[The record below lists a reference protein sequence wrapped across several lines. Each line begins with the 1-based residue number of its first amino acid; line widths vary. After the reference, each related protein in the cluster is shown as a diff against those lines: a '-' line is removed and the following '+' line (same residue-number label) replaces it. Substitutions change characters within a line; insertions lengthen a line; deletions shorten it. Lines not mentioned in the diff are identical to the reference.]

1 MNSRAEGRLRWS
13 STANA
18 LLDNLSR
25 TGRGRKQVVSVLAD
39 SVVAVACLWL
49 AYSIRL
55 GQPFSDFR
63 STWYLFALM
72 PAATVLVFTGF
83 GIYRWVVR
91 SSNVRLFR
99 QLAKGAAVSALAYV
113 LIVFLLPPDR
123 PNPRSLFVLYGVLLT
138 LGTCGARLVWQALF
152 DTDRRGEPLGI
163 YGAGETGRRV
173 VRMLSASSV
182 YRPVLLIDDDRTLD
196 GTTVEGLPVVHG
208 AREDLAQRLAR
219 FDVVKVVVAID
230 TLSGEAMQAKLGF
243 LESMGL
249 EVKAMPSVAELV
261 SGEARPDEIRDV
273 SVADILGRSEVL
285 PDRVLMGRRVTGRR
299 VLVTGGAGSIGAEL
313 ARQILRL
320 SPERLVV
327 LDSSE
332 AALYEIT
339 EELEGAAQPAG
350 RPAGAFVPV
359 LGSVKDRPMLDRLLA
374 EHDVQTVFHAAAY
387 KHVPIIERQPGQGV
401 ETNVFG
407 TLNVVE
413 AAIDAGVADL
423 VLISTD
429 KAVRPANAM
438 GATKRVAEMVLQA
451 KTREQSTTRLSM
463 VRFGNVLGSSGSVV
477 PKFKRQI
484 RAGGPVTITHPD
496 ITRYFMTIP
505 EAAQLVLQAGAIAE
519 GGDVFVLDMG
529 EPVRIIDLARS
540 MVRLYGKQLREVTG
554 REGDVE
560 IVVEG
565 LRPGEKMYEELFL
578 GDDHQDTEVAKI
590 FTADEAWLP
599 WDALRGRL
607 DALRGLVERDD
618 AQALRGA
625 LLELAATG
633 TLGGRTRDEEAAAAT
648 AGGASRRAKAA
659 SGPTEPCGSMVTA
672 G

>member
-1 MNSRAEGRLRWS
+1 MNPRAESRIRWS
-13 STANA
+13 GTADA
-18 LLDNLSR
+18 LLNNLSR

-39 SVVAVACLWL
+39 SAIAVACLWL
-49 AYSIRL
+49 AYSLRL

-72 PAATVLVFTGF
+72 PAVTVLGFSGF

-91 SSNVRLFR
+91 SSNARLFR
-99 QLAKGAAVSALAYV
+99 QLAKGSAISALAYV

-123 PNPRSLFVLYGVLLT
+123 ANPRSLFVLYGVLLT
-138 LGTCGARLVWQALF
+138 LGTCSARLVWQALF
-152 DTDRRGEPLGI
+152 DTDRRGEPLAV

-182 YRPVLLIDDDRTLD
+182 HRPVLLIDDDRALD

-208 AREDLAQRLAR
+208 SREDLAQRLAR
-219 FDVVKVVVAID
+219 FDVAKIVIAID
-230 TLSGEAMQAKLGF
+230 TLSGEAMQAKLAF
-243 LESMGL
+243 FEALGL

-273 SVADILGRSEVL
+273 SIADILGRSEVL

-299 VLVTGGAGSIGAEL
+299 VLVTGGAGSIGTEL

-359 LGSVKDRPMLDRLLA
+359 LGSVKDRPMLDRVLA
-374 EHDVQTVFHAAAY
+374 EHGVQTVFHAAAY

-413 AAIDAGVADL
+413 AAIDAGVSDL

-429 KAVRPANAM
+429 KAVRPTNAM

-451 KTREQSTTRLSM
+451 KTREQGTTRLSM

-529 EPVRIIDLARS
+529 EPVKIIDLARS
-540 MVRLYGKQLREVTG
+540 MVALYGKQLREVTG

-565 LRPGEKMYEELFL
+565 LRSGEKLYEELFL
-578 GDDHQDTEVAKI
+578 GDGCHGTEVAKI

-599 WDALRGRL
+599 WAVLRGRL

-618 AQALRGA
+618 ARALRA
-625 LLELAATG
+625 ELLALAAAG
-633 TLGGRTRDEEAAAAT
+633 TRGDGVREEEAHPT
-648 AGGASRRAKAA
+648 AEREPRRAARAFEPTESRESLVA
-659 SGPTEPCGSMVTA
+659 SG
-672 G
+672 